1 MEYEISETVG
11 FRNSTYIRPAINSI
25 ARRSPSEL
33 VRPIA
38 EGEERN
44 MTEYLGG
51 TLSRLRAV
59 DTAERIGPG
68 KKASDARTTE
78 EFAASGAAFVADG
91 GNTSALETAYYAAM
105 RTLLDCIVPNR
116 EGNPILQEG
125 GVYHGCWIES
135 TGTINVEL
143 LSRFLPTVAQATFEQ
158 FADLQRPDGLIPYKI
173 TADGAVFK
181 QIQLVTPPARSVWTH
196 AALHGGD
203 ERFLRKM
210 YQALA
215 RYDDWLATYRDTRGT
230 GCVEAFCAFDTGHDL
245 SPRFWHTPDTPF
257 GNDPARCDPQSP
269 VLPFLAPDLTA
280 SVYCS
285 RKYLARMARSLGDE
299 AAAAEWETKAERMSR
314 SLVEHCYDETDGFF
328 YDVDRH
334 GNFVRI
340 QSDVLLRVLASE
352 VGDDAFFASS
362 LRRYILNTR
371 KFFAKYP
378 FTSIAMDDPRFDPHS
393 TYNSWAGPSNFLT
406 LLRAPR
412 AFELHGRHVELT
424 WATQSIVSAVS
435 RLSRFGQTLS
445 PWTGEEGFTE
455 AYSPAAICALDYVE
469 RLSGILPT
477 PGGELW
483 CTALL
488 PCAADHGAVLA
499 ERVGYR
505 RDVDGRRFEFVHGAS
520 GGEIYR
526 DGELLYRIPAG
537 VRAVLRRD
545 GELRAIVGMGIA
557 PAEGDVWVRGA
568 LHAIRA
574 SGNETLRYDADARA
588 FASEGGPG
596 VVPVSWE

>member
-1 MEYEISETVG
+1 MSEQ
-11 FRNSTYIRPAINSI
+11 
-25 ARRSPSEL
+25 L
-33 VRPIA
+33 
-38 EGEERN
+38 GE
-44 MTEYLGG
+44 
-51 TLSRLRAV
+51 TLDRLRAV
-59 DTAERIGPG
+59 DTAERIGRG
-68 KKASDARTTE
+68 KKASDERIAE
-78 EFAASGAAFVADG
+78 EFAASGAAFVACG
-91 GNTSALETAYYAAM
+91 GNTSALETTYYTAM

-116 EGNPILQEG
+116 EGKPILQEG
-125 GVYHGCWIES
+125 GVYHGCWLES

-143 LSRFLPTVAQATFEQ
+143 LSRFLPSVAQATFEQ
-158 FADLQRPDGLIPYKI
+158 FADLQRTDGLIPYKI

-196 AALHGGD
+196 AELHGGD

-210 YQALA
+210 YQALS
-215 RYDDWLATYRDTRGT
+215 RYDDWLATYRNTRGT

-245 SPRFWHTPDTPF
+245 SPRFWHTPDTPY

-269 VLPFLAPDLTA
+269 LLPFLAPDLTA

-285 RKYLARMARSLGDE
+285 RKYLARMARSLGDD
-299 AAAAEWETKAERMSR
+299 AAAAAWEAKAEQSSR
-314 SLVEHCYDETDGFF
+314 CLIEHCFDETDGFF

-334 GNFVRI
+334 GRFVRI

-362 LRRYILNTR
+362 LRRYVLNTR

-378 FTSIAMDDPRFDPHS
+378 FASIAMDDPRFDPHS

-435 RLSRFGQTLS
+435 RMTRFGQTLS

-469 RLSGILPT
+469 RLSGVLPT
-477 PGGELW
+477 PEGELW
-483 CTALL
+483 FTALL
-488 PCAADHGAVLA
+488 PNAADHGAVLA
-499 ERVGYR
+499 ESVGYR
-505 RDVDGRRFEFVHGAS
+505 RDVDGSRFEFVHGAS

-526 DGELLYRIPAG
+526 DGALLYRVPAG
-537 VRAVLRRD
+537 VRVVTDRA
-545 GELRAIVGMGIA
+545 GELRSIVGMGVA
-557 PAEGDVWVRGA
+557 PAEGSFEHGGTTYP
-568 LHAIRA
+568 IRVE
-574 SGNETLRYDADARA
+574 GNETLRFDRDARA

-596 VVPVSWE
+596 VVPPGWE